1 MTTDPDGKP
10 YRHNDEQSEAHKEA
24 FMRRNTIRTPGF
36 WRRVMCRL
44 SLCGGYVD
52 HEKDAAGV
60 WQCGLRCATCGK
72 LKYPVKS
79 RFQDSA

>member
-1 MTTDPDGKP
+1 
-10 YRHNDEQSEAHKEA
+10 
-24 FMRRNTIRTPGF
+24 
-36 WRRVMCRL
+36 MCRL
-44 SLCGGYVD
+44 SLCGGHVD